1 MAQVGKTGQPEI
13 VPITQIISSN
23 GIGEKSLLPS
33 ALYLPAEGELPG
45 ESLPLPW
52 KSQPAGNWISGEFAR
67 ERGALQPD
75 RLIVS
80 AKSWLCHPH
89 ESRSQQILPWGSTCI
104 DKKLSA
110 PTVSQILLNHLLQ
123 NFKTNCP
130 NSDFNP
136 SQLVITVP
144 ASFDEIARGLTL
156 DAAKAA
162 GLGEV
167 TLLEEPQA
175 AFYAWLEN
183 QGQDWRKQVREGD
196 LILVCDIGGGTSD
209 FSLIAVTSEGGELA
223 LERVAVGEHI
233 LLGGDNMDLALA
245 MGISK
250 NLEDAGTPLDDWQ
263 FLALVQNVRAAKE
276 SLLSNPALPSANLAI
291 PSRGRRLV
299 ASTLSAV
306 LTRKDV
312 DTIALD
318 GFFPIVGPSDV
329 ASSRRS
335 GGLREAG
342 LPYAAEPAITKHLA
356 RFLTRAHANASS
368 SPKLQ
373 AAIGDG
379 SRLSRSPLLLPDA
392 VLFNGGVFNSPALC
406 QRVLD
411 QLQKWAGQPVRKLE
425 GSQPDHAVALGA
437 ALYSRLRATGKG
449 LRIKSGTARSY
460 YIGMES
466 AEMAVPGRRPVTK
479 ALCVA
484 PQGMEE
490 GSHYEIKGRE
500 FFLYTGEVSEFRFF
514 HSEIRSGD
522 NPGDLLPDAS
532 ELIETSRLEVSIP
545 PPPGHE
551 PGQEVP
557 VQIQTRVTEL
567 GNLELYFGHD
577 PTGERWK
584 LEFNVRME

>member
-1 MAQVGKTGQPEI
+1 MAQVGNTGQPEI
-13 VPITQIISSN
+13 VPITQIISAN

-33 ALYLPAEGELPG
+33 ALYLPAEGELPVDAQV
-45 ESLPLPW
+45 LPW
-52 KSQPAGNWISGEFAR
+52 KSQAAGDWISGEFAR
-67 ERGALQPD
+67 ERGALQPG

-89 ESRSQQILPWGSTCI
+89 ESRSQHILPWGCTCI
-104 DKKLSA
+104 DNKLSA
-110 PTVSQILLNHLLQ
+110 PFVSQVLLDHLLQ

-130 NSDFNP
+130 SADFNP
-136 SQLVITVP
+136 AQVVITVP

-162 GLGEV
+162 GLGEA

-196 LILVCDIGGGTSD
+196 LVLVCDIGGGTSD
-209 FSLIAVTSEGGELA
+209 FTLIAVTSQEGELA

-245 MGISK
+245 MGISQK
-250 NLEDAGTPLDDWQ
+250 LTDAGTPLDDWQ
-263 FLALVQNVRAAKE
+263 FLALVQNVRSAKE
-276 SLLSNPALPSANLAI
+276 SLLSNPSLASANLAI
-291 PSRGRRLV
+291 PSRGRRLI

-306 LTRKDV
+306 LTRQDV
-312 DTIALD
+312 DEIALD
-318 GFFPIVGPSDV
+318 GFFPLVGPGDV
-329 ASSRRS
+329 SNPRRS

-356 RFLTRAHANASS
+356 RFLTRAHANASAS
-368 SPKLQ
+368 ARIQ

-379 SRLSRSPLLLPDA
+379 SRLSNASLLLPDA

-411 QLQKWAGQPVRKLE
+411 QLEKWAGHPVRKLV
-425 GSQPDHAVALGA
+425 GNHPDHAVALGA
-437 ALYSRLRATGKG
+437 ALYARLRATGKG

-466 AEMAVPGRRPVTK
+466 AAMAVPGRRPVTK

-500 FFLYTGEVSEFRFF
+500 FLLYTGEISEFRFF

-532 ELIETSRLEVSIP
+532 ELIETSLLEVSIP

-557 VQIQTRVTEL
+557 VKIQTRVTEL
-567 GNLELYFGHD
+567 GNLELYFAHD